1 MTLNYFKA
9 ACLTLLITLHF
20 SCNLKEGKSSEPETI
35 STNTQTDTDKKTT
48 SKIPVL
54 NIGSFHFR
62 FTPDAHKVEFNEEGA
77 SEQAEIRALNE
88 MLAKF
93 KPTIICVERTPE
105 NEAEINEAYQAYLKN
120 HDKLDSNYGETSM
133 VAFEI
138 ARLNGI
144 KKIYGIDHQ
153 MGYNYNIGNEM
164 VNSIDSLT
172 YNAYIQNPFS
182 HDPEFNVNPEELSLL
197 DHFKLMNSPKYQDF
211 LMNINAD
218 ILTYVGSE
226 NGFEGADEATKL
238 YQRNL
243 RMFSNINRIPMKS
256 TDRVFILSGGLH
268 AAFIASLMKR
278 SPKYELV
285 DPLAYLK

>member
-1 MTLNYFKA
+1 MIFKFFKA
-9 ACLTLLITLHF
+9 ACFATLISFNLSCLDKEKNISDESLTTTP
-20 SCNLKEGKSSEPETI
+20 SD
-35 STNTQTDTDKKTT
+35 TNTLTS
-48 SKIPVL
+48 SKIQVL

-62 FTPDAHKVEFNEEGA
+62 FTPDAHKVEFNEEGMK
-77 SEQAEIRALNE
+77 EQAEIRALNNL
-88 MLAKF
+88 LAKF
-93 KPTIICVERTPE
+93 KPTIVCVERTPE
-105 NEAEINEAYQAYLKN
+105 NEAEINEAYQKYLKN
-120 HDKLDSNYGETSM
+120 HKKLESNYGETSM

-144 KKIYGIDHQ
+144 EKIYGIDHH
-153 MGYNYNIGNEM
+153 MEYNYNIGNEM
-164 VNSIDSLT
+164 VNSIDSIT
-172 YNAYIQNPFS
+172 YTAFFKDPFAA
-182 HDPEFNVNPEELSLL
+182 HPELNVNTEDLSLL
-197 DHFKLMNSPKYQDF
+197 EHFKLMNNPLYQDF

-226 NGFEGADEATKL
+226 KGFEGADEATKL

-268 AAFIASLMKR
+268 ASFIASLMKR